1 MGFSIN
7 CLRKSNWPVMNVK
20 PMTDTKANGLNLPPT
35 LNDMKK
41 RITLGVLDV
50 RWHRRLVQNRYETG
64 GVQSGGESPRANDLR
79 LRGGDKN
86 LCCEGEITIIITLN

>member
-35 LNDMKK
+35 PNDMKK
-41 RITLGVLDV
+41 RITFGVLDV
-50 RWHRRLVQNRYETG
+50 RRHRRLE
-64 GVQSGGESPRANDLR
+64 
-79 LRGGDKN
+79 
-86 LCCEGEITIIITLN
+86 